1 MMSRVF
7 LTLGL
12 LPGKRWFRWL
22 FRHRL
27 PGFPSSYHAWMWRA
41 VRTRVL
47 GTRRKLVELIGWI
60 KTHVYGFKMLPP
72 PPQVS
77 FSESGSLGNSSGS
90 DVTSLSSQLPD
101 TPNSMVPSPIDTW
114 WEGHPPRLPSSEQ
127 SPQWNPIEFV
137 KEKKRKEKTDRK
149 KERKVPGWITHSGVK
164 LRSGADT
171 LARSMT
177 VDDGLIFFC
186 PLSSPTSFRTTMP
199 TPEMAPPDVDSKHVI
214 LLPLSLSRNVNLE
227 ASYSVFLSGNNTVAY
242 KLCR

>member
-27 PGFPSSYHAWMWRA
+27 PGFPYLITHGCDGLSGHEFGYQEETSWANWFNKKHIYMFLKCRVSSP
-41 VRTRVL
+41 
-47 GTRRKLVELIGWI
+47 I
-60 KTHVYGFKMLPP
+60 

-137 KEKKRKEKTDRK
+137 KEKEKKRQDRQKEKC
-149 KERKVPGWITHSGVK
+149 P
-164 LRSGADT
+164 
-171 LARSMT
+171 
-177 VDDGLIFFC
+177 DGLRIQVSTGRAERTHWLDRWQLMMDLFFSAPSHPPPRFEPRC
-186 PLSSPTSFRTTMP
+186 QRRKWPLLTLIPNTWSFSPS
-199 TPEMAPPDVDSKHVI
+199 
-214 LLPLSLSRNVNLE
+214 LSLSLGTWT
-227 ASYSVFLSGNNTVAY
+227 LTLLTVCFY
-242 KLCR
+242 QEITR

>member
-1 MMSRVF
+1 MPCS
-7 LTLGL
+7 
-12 LPGKRWFRWL
+12 
-22 FRHRL
+22 
-27 PGFPSSYHAWMWRA
+27 
-41 VRTRVL
+41 
-47 GTRRKLVELIGWI
+47 
-60 KTHVYGFKMLPP
+60 PP

-114 WEGHPPRLPSSEQ
+114 WEGHPPCLPSSEQ

-137 KEKKRKEKTDRK
+137 KEKKRQT
-149 KERKVPGWITHSGVK
+149 ERKVPGWITHSGVNW
-164 LRSGADT
+164 RSGADT

-214 LLPLSLSRNVNLE
+214 LLSLSLSLGTWTLTLLTVC
-227 ASYSVFLSGNNTVAY
+227 FLSGNNTVAY